1 MMYAPSP
8 SIKSSQ
14 QVPCINEIE
23 AICRQQIERL
33 GQKLPLLDAWLVC
46 WNQLENRQDTFS
58 YKEGKRAL
66 VDTQISAYLQS
77 EQWLTENLPF
87 LEIRQLATDSGNS
100 NAYICGLGQTDTHWD
115 YLLLWTK
122 QTISLFQEEVVRD
135 YARLLSQNLALYQ
148 ENLRQR
154 AKIQL
159 LEEAL
164 QRADHQLR
172 NPLALIRLYAET
184 MYLGAESESQKYQA
198 DCIRQTADTISTS
211 LSDLLYCGQQ
221 ARLKREQHD
230 LQKIVKAV
238 IQLLLPRLREKRLQI
253 RYPQQSAMLT
263 VDCWQFQQVLQNI
276 LDNAAHFSPEGAAIV
291 VDWRTF
297 EQEVLISITDQGP
310 GLQDVD
316 PAQLFNP
323 FYSQRDGGTG
333 LGLAIA
339 KKIILDHHGSIWA
352 ENLATGGAQ
361 FSIVLPRR

>member
-1 MMYAPSP
+1 MYAPSP
-8 SIKSSQ
+8 SIKPSQ
-14 QVPCINEIE
+14 QAACMGEIE
-23 AICRQQIERL
+23 AICRGQIERL

-58 YKEGKRAL
+58 YKKGERAL
-66 VDTQISAYLQS
+66 VDIRVKSYLQS

-87 LEIRQLATDSGNS
+87 LEVRQLDTGSSNS

-122 QTISLFQEEVVRD
+122 QAISLFQEEVVRD

-159 LEEAL
+159 LEQAL

-184 MYLGAESESQKYQA
+184 MYLGAESESQRYQA
-198 DCIRQTADTISTS
+198 DCIRQTADTISTG

-230 LQKIVKAV
+230 LKKIVRAV
-238 IQLLLPRLREKRLQI
+238 NQLLAPRLQEKQLEI
-253 RYPQQSAMLT
+253 RYPQHSAMLT

-276 LDNAAHFSPEGAAIV
+276 IDNAAHFSPVGAAIV

-297 EQEVLISITDQGP
+297 EQEVLISVTDSGP
-310 GLQDVD
+310 GLQHVD
-316 PAQLFNP
+316 AAQLFNP
-323 FYSQRDGGTG
+323 FYSQREGGTG

-339 KKIILDHHGSIWA
+339 KKIVLDHHGSIWA
-352 ENLATGGAQ
+352 EHLPTGGAQ